1 MNMND
6 QDKFPYD
13 DDPFMPSEKYMPAE
27 EEESTEQQPEEERAE
42 TPEADSPVKPV
53 PQEPVA
59 EAPEAD
65 TESERTKQLQEEL
78 AAAKD
83 QTLRALAELENTR
96 KRAQRDR
103 EDASAYGI
111 SKFARDLLNVS
122 DNLRRALEAVP
133 EDILQM
139 DERIPGIITGIE
151 ATEREL
157 LKCFEQN
164 GIQKIE
170 PMDERFDPN
179 FHEVMFEAP
188 MPDKPNGTVIQV
200 VEAGYVLKGRLLRAA
215 KVGIAKNVNEPPK
228 GDDGHLV
235 DQEA

>member
-1 MNMND
+1 MNEND
-6 QDKFPYD
+6 QELNSTLNE
-13 DDPFMPSEKYMPAE
+13 DPLAASESPELE
-27 EEESTEQQPEEERAE
+27 EEESSSDNITPLHVEEE
-42 TPEADSPVKPV
+42 D
-53 PQEPVA
+53 PQTA
-59 EAPEAD
+59 
-65 TESERTKQLQEEL
+65 RIEEL
-78 AAAKD
+78 EVELAKSKD

-96 KRAQRDR
+96 KRAQKDR
-103 EDASAYGI
+103 EDASSYGI

-133 EDILQM
+133 EDLQEV
-139 DERIPGIITGIE
+139 DDRIPNILTGIE

-157 LKCFEQN
+157 LKVFEQN

-170 PMDERFDPN
+170 PLDERFDPN

-215 KVGIAKNVNEPPK
+215 KVGVAKNQDEPK
-228 GDDGHLV
+228 TGDDGHIV
-235 DQEA
+235 NEEA

>member
-1 MNMND
+1 MFMTMND
-6 QDKFPYD
+6 QNKVTEGN
-13 DDPFMPSEKYMPAE
+13 DPLTSPEKEAE
-27 EEESTEQQPEEERAE
+27 EISFAEEIQEHPPQSEAE
-42 TPEADSPVKPV
+42 SKNNRV
-53 PQEPVA
+53 QEL
-59 EAPEAD
+59 E
-65 TESERTKQLQEEL
+65 EEL
-78 AAAKD
+78 AKAKD
-83 QTLRALAELENTR
+83 QTLRALAELENIR
-96 KRAQRDR
+96 KRAMKDR
-103 EDASAYGI
+103 EEASAYGI

-133 EDILQM
+133 EDLIQL
-139 DERIPGIITGIE
+139 DERIPGVMSGIE

-164 GIQKIE
+164 GIKKLE
-170 PMDERFDPN
+170 PLNERFDPN

-215 KVGIAKNVNEPPK
+215 KVGIAKNVAPPP